1 MIYIWYKAFSYISI
15 SMSNDLK
22 YYSEDN
28 KKISAIQFCIFTNKE
43 IKQYSALSNDPIGI
57 NLAESYENFEP
68 KKGGLVDLR
77 LGTSD
82 IYLNCTTC
90 GLGVNDCPGHFGHTE
105 LAEPVF
111 HYGFLL
117 HLKTLLQCIC
127 LQCSKLLVDKSDV
140 LFNKALHKK
149 NETRFKEIKALTKN
163 VNYCYTCGTP
173 VGKIKKEVKESSAS
187 IKLILEREI
196 PYQTVDEK
204 TGDTNDS
211 LKKTVRVL
219 TPRDCYNI
227 LRNLS
232 DNECFLLGFN
242 PLISRPEDLI
252 IDKFPIPPVVIRP
265 TAKIDFMQSSTMEDS
280 LTLKIAD
287 IINANKRVRA
297 QLDKDTVTDE
307 LNSYNQDISN
317 LLQYHIITYFDNESI
332 TLPKSEFKTGGKPT
346 KSISER
352 IKGKTGRVRSNLL
365 GKRVDFSARSVITS
379 DPYIDID
386 QVGIPKKIAM
396 ELTIPEEVTPFNIK
410 HLTGLV
416 ANGRDIYPG
425 ANFVFRTIYRDGR
438 QETQKIDLKY
448 RKKIIKLNYGDI
460 VERHAITGDYV
471 LFNRQPTLHKP
482 SMMGHR
488 LHVLDRDDTY
498 TFRMSV
504 SVTGPYN
511 ADRLQNCQ

>member
-1 MIYIWYKAFSYISI
+1 
-15 SMSNDLK
+15 MSTDPK
-22 YYSEDN
+22 YYSEDIKN
-28 KKISAIQFCIFTNKE
+28 IKEIEFNIFTNKE
-43 IKQYSALSNDPIGI
+43 IKRYSAVSNDPFGI
-57 NLAESYENFEP
+57 NLPESYENFEP

-77 LGTSD
+77 LGTCD

-111 HYGFLL
+111 HYGYLL
-117 HLKTLLQCIC
+117 HLKSILQCIC
-127 LQCSKLLVDKSDV
+127 LQCSKLLVDKANA
-140 LFNKALHKK
+140 LFIKALNKK
-149 NETRFKEIKALTKN
+149 SESRFKEIKLLTKN

-173 VGKIKKEVKESSAS
+173 VGKIKKEVKESNAS
-187 IKLILEREI
+187 IKLVLEREVQ
-196 PYQTVDEK
+196 YQSLDEK
-204 TGDTNDS
+204 TGETTES
-211 LKKTVRVL
+211 IKKTMRIL

-232 DNECFLLGFN
+232 DNDCFLLGFN

-252 IDKFPIPPVVIRP
+252 IEKFPIPPVVIRP

-297 QLDKDTVTDE
+297 QLDKENISDE
-307 LNSYNQDISN
+307 LTTYNQDISN
-317 LLQYHIITYFDNESI
+317 LLQYHIITYFDNETIS
-332 TLPKSEFKTGGKPT
+332 LPKSEFKTGNKPT

-386 QVGIPKKIAM
+386 DVGISKKIAM

-410 HLTGLV
+410 HLTELV
-416 ANGRDIYPG
+416 SNGRDTFPG
-425 ANFVFRTIYRDGR
+425 ANVVFRTTYRDGK
-438 QETQKIDLKY
+438 QEIQKIDLKY
-448 RKKIIKLNYGDI
+448 RKKAIKLNYGDI

-482 SMMGHR
+482 SMMGHK
-488 LHVLDRDDTY
+488 LHVLDRDDTH
-498 TFRMSV
+498 TFRVNV
-504 SVTGPYN
+504 SVCGPYN
-511 ADRLQNCQ
+511 ADFDKQFFHGKTNE